1 MHIGILPLRSP
12 RWGKHLTLNKM
23 AKSPHYVNAQGQ
35 EIDFTVQVA
44 TRPNLRDSISYMFQ
58 YRGKN
63 ILEQMFDKCEVDLTV
78 EEFDLEYPER
88 WANLLELMAI
98 PERMV
103 VCFPNLKSVFIQTHS
118 VYLIQSVRN
127 GHVFVEKLMDEE
139 GNKVTYDGG
148 DPKDLTKRYCPPN
161 REFKG
166 LLVATPSSFQ
176 HIA

>member
-1 MHIGILPLRSP
+1 
-12 RWGKHLTLNKM
+12 M
-23 AKSPHYVNAQGQ
+23 AKSQHYINAHGE

-63 ILEQMFDKCEVDLTV
+63 VLEQMFDKCEVDLTV
-78 EEFDLEYPER
+78 EKFDLEYPER
-88 WANLLELMAI
+88 WANLLELRAI
-98 PERMV
+98 PERML

-118 VYLIQSVRN
+118 VYLIQSVHN
-127 GHVFVEKLMDEE
+127 GHVFIEKLMGEE
-139 GNKVTYDGG
+139 GNEVIYDEG

-166 LLVATPSSFQ
+166 MFVATPSSIQ
-176 HIA
+176 HIL